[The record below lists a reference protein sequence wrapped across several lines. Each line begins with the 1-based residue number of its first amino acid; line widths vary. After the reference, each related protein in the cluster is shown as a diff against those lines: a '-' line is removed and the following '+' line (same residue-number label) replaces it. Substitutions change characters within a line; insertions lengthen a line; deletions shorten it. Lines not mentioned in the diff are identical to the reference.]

1 MRLTILAAAAA
12 AALVL
17 AAAAAAVDEPSA
29 SATATNGTLEV
40 ISGVLVLPRA
50 VELKGVWIDE
60 SVVCTTN
67 RTLRVAIEVSFIP
80 PTGRPRRIGRT
91 RTGTVMNCAEGGPNF
106 GFQLTA
112 RGLRLACP
120 NGRWRPGRYDFVTR
134 TTETGSGL
142 RSTASLGWEKGT
154 AC

>member
-12 AALVL
+12 ALVL
-17 AAAAAAVDEPSA
+17 ASTAAAVDEPSA
-29 SATATNGTLEV
+29 SATATSGSLEV

-60 SVVCTTN
+60 SVACTTN
-67 RTLRVAIEVSFIP
+67 RTLRVAVEVSYVP
-80 PTGRPRRIGRT
+80 PAGRPRRISRS
-91 RTGTVMNCAEGGPNF
+91 RTGMVMNCAEGGPNF

-120 NGRWRPGRYDFVTR
+120 GGRWRPGRYDFVTR

-142 RSTASLGWEKGT
+142 RATASLGWEKGAT
-154 AC
+154 C